1 MIGKNIKEK
10 KRLDVTSGEGE
21 EAGAP
26 RMMGRWQ
33 RVRAQSVLRHRP
45 LQVTTPLVF
54 FFLVFGFG
62 EIR

>member
-26 RMMGRWQ
+26 RMMGR
-33 RVRAQSVLRHRP
+33 
-45 LQVTTPLVF
+45 
-54 FFLVFGFG
+54 
-62 EIR
+62 